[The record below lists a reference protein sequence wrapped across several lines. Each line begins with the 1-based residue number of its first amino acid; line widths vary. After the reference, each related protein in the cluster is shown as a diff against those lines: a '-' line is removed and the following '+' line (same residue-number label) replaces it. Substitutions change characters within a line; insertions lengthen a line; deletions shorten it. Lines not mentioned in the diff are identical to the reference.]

1 MASGLQQGKE
11 GASMAGQSWKK
22 GGCGDNGERMPR
34 SATAG
39 LFLLSRAT
47 DEPQMDGQL
56 LWVSEPEEVGV
67 TRRR

>member
-1 MASGLQQGKE
+1 
-11 GASMAGQSWKK
+11 
-22 GGCGDNGERMPR
+22 MPR

-67 TRRR
+67 TQRR